1 MVTVFVIVLFVFVQ
15 ECNQLQQQSSSGER
29 VQRSARPD
37 SAIASPEP
45 PWISARFTLRRYL
58 FFVDIFYDPVVQYS
72 SMIRIRISNRDPGQ
86 LKNAYPPGS
95 GSISMR
101 YVSGSASFYNRAKII
116 RT

>member
-58 FFVDIFYDPVVQYS
+58 FFVDIFYDQLVQYR
-72 SMIRIRISNRDPGQ
+72 SMIRIRISNRDPGL
-86 LKNAYPPGS
+86 LKNAHPPGP
-95 GSISMR
+95 R
-101 YVSGSASFYNRAKII
+101 I
-116 RT
+116 RRTVCYFL

>member
-29 VQRSARPD
+29 VQRSERPD

-58 FFVDIFYDPVVQYS
+58 FFVDIFYDLLV
-72 SMIRIRISNRDPGQ
+72 
-86 LKNAYPPGS
+86 PGS

-101 YVSGSASFYNRAKII
+101 YVSGSASF
-116 RT
+116 

>member
-58 FFVDIFYDPVVQYS
+58 FFVDIFYDLLV
-72 SMIRIRISNRDPGQ
+72 
-86 LKNAYPPGS
+86 PGS

-101 YVSGSASFYNRAKII
+101 YVSGSASF
-116 RT
+116 

>member
-29 VQRSARPD
+29 VQRSERPD

-58 FFVDIFYDPVVQYS
+58 FFVDIFYDLLV
-72 SMIRIRISNRDPGQ
+72 
-86 LKNAYPPGS
+86 PGS

-101 YVSGSASFYNRAKII
+101 YVSGSASQ
-116 RT
+116 

>member
-15 ECNQLQQQSSSGER
+15 ECNQLQLQSSSGER
-29 VQRSARPD
+29 VQRSERPD

-58 FFVDIFYDPVVQYS
+58 FFVDIFYDLLV
-72 SMIRIRISNRDPGQ
+72 
-86 LKNAYPPGS
+86 PGS

-101 YVSGSASFYNRAKII
+101 YVSGSASF
-116 RT
+116 